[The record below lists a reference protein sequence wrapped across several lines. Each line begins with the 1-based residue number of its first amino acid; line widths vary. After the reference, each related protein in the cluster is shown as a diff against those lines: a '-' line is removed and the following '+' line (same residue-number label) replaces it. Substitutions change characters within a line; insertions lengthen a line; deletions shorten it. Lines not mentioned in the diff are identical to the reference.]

1 MIVSQLIAMK
11 TEYSLEQEA
20 QLPQRDRAMRAMLV
34 NSYYVSRGMGVKNFK
49 QQKWPSRLLNGTG
62 NKAIR

>member
-49 QQKWPSRLLNGTG
+49 QQK
-62 NKAIR
+62 